1 MKKIFATLTIV
12 ATLILSASCTCTFSS
27 KSVEPAVDSVA
38 VELVDSTAV
47 AVDSVAVAPEVVA
60 E

>member
-1 MKKIFATLTIV
+1 MKKIFATLAIV
-12 ATLILSASCTCTFSS
+12 ATLVLSASCTCSS
-27 KSVEPAVDSVA
+27 NRKAVEPAVDSLG
-38 VELVDSTAV
+38 VELVDSADV

>member
-1 MKKIFATLTIV
+1 MKKIFATLAIV
-12 ATLILSASCTCTFSS
+12 ATLILSASCTYTSSS

-38 VELVDSTAV
+38 VELVDSTVV